1 MLEGEL
7 SVMGLR
13 PSTIDEARACVDARV
28 EAVFAHVEAV
38 RRDVLASVSGTLR
51 RGGRPRVADLAP
63 LDPLLRSVLED
74 QTDPRLAGL
83 GYIAEVDV
91 FADEPRWLQ
100 WVRRAEDGRLARL
113 EPDLD
118 PDSFGF
124 YDFTAADWF
133 RRPLATGQRSVVG
146 PYVDFAGTDEY
157 VVTMTLPVVLED
169 RVLGVCGADLR
180 LGDLSDALMPTLC
193 SVGSDVALVNADG
206 RVVVSTSPRWQVG
219 ALLREPRATRTE
231 RCARAPW
238 SLLALETSL
247 LG

>member
-1 MLEGEL
+1 M
-7 SVMGLR
+7 SGLR
-13 PSTIDEARACVDARV
+13 PSIDQAGACVDARV
-28 EAVFAHVEAV
+28 EAVFAQVETV
-38 RRDVLASVSGTLR
+38 RTDVLACISAPLR
-51 RGGRPRVADLAP
+51 RGERPRVADLAP
-63 LDPLLRSVLED
+63 LTPLLRSALEQ

-83 GYIAEVDV
+83 GFIAEVDV
-91 FADEPRWLQ
+91 LADQPRWLE
-100 WVRRAEDGRLARL
+100 WIRRSEDGRLTRL

-157 VVTMTLPVVLED
+157 VVTMTLPVLLED

-180 LGDLSDALMPTLC
+180 LGELSDALMASLC
-193 SVGSDVALVNADG
+193 SVGDDVALVNADG

-219 ALLREPRATRTE
+219 ALLRESRSTRTG
-231 RCARAPW
+231 RCTRAPW
-238 SLLALETSL
+238 SLLALESSP